1 MTGDHEEAIPWR
13 VTLAHW
19 HSEENMGGLVVA
31 PTERI
36 LQVLF
41 VLFGFDLIFV
51 ASVCLVG

>member
-1 MTGDHEEAIPWR
+1 MTGDHEEAILWR